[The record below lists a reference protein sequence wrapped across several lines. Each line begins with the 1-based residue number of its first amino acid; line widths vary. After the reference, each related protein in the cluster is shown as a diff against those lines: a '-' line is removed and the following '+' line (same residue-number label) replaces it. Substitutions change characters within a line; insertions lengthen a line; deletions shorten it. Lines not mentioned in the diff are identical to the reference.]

1 MRERKRRL
9 DNPYEAVVE
18 HCMDAIFLTRPDGPI
33 LFANRAACELFQ
45 MTKEEL
51 VQGGRSAI
59 MDAGDPRLGPAL
71 AQRERTGRYV
81 GELRCKK
88 ADGTVFPALV
98 SSVLFSGSDGPTR
111 SSIIIRDLTEQRRME
126 AALWESEERFI
137 GAFTHAPIGIA
148 LVSPLGRWLKVN
160 RSLCDLLG
168 YSEKE
173 LFERTFQDITHP
185 EDLEPDTTMVARM
198 LAGEISTYQM
208 EKRYIHKQGHAI
220 WALLDVS
227 LVRDE
232 NSRPAYFISQIVDI
246 SELKRFEDALRKQGN
261 EYRALVEGLPDVVFR
276 LDGAGRYLFASEN
289 IAEITGLSVDRCLG
303 KTHRELGLPESVCR
317 FWDRSLPQ
325 VIQSGLPLE
334 DEIRLPGGQGEV
346 ILNCRLIP
354 ELHEAGRVESVLII
368 ARDVTAHRRM
378 EQDYRTLFHKMLDGF
393 ALHDIVLDADG
404 RSVDYR
410 FLAVNP
416 AFESLTG
423 LKAERVV
430 GRTVLEV
437 LPRTE
442 PYWIEAFGR
451 VARSGEPVTFDAYAG
466 ELGRHFKVTAF
477 SPNAGQFAAIFQD
490 TTREK
495 VSEEQNRRNMAWLKA
510 MVEILQY
517 RPRDVQDFL
526 DHALD
531 QAVSLS
537 RSRCGYVYFY
547 DDERREFTFNT
558 RSGDPAPGCPLSEPP
573 IVCALDHGGAWGEAV
588 RSGRP
593 VAVNGIPS
601 GYQPEMGRS
610 GGPLPLTRLL
620 AIPVICGDRAVA
632 VVGVAD
638 KESDYTET
646 DQLELT
652 LLMDAVWKSVEN
664 IRSQDALS
672 RLEWLLTTRPAN
684 GDGGVHQ
691 PSYGSLAALNDHGLI
706 RRSVDEDLLRDI
718 ASDFLDLLETS
729 AAIYEKNGDYALGL
743 LSSGWCRLMD
753 GASRTLC
760 GTDDNREALACGR
773 WLCHESCWTQN
784 AKKAMETGKPVEIA
798 CNGGIRMYGVPIR
811 AGGEIVGA
819 INFGFGDPPRD
830 PVRLGELADR
840 YGVDRDALRLAAEA
854 YETRPPF
861 IIELA
866 KKRLAVSARLIGEIV
881 ERKQA
886 EAEKERLQGQLL
898 QAQKMESVGRLAGG
912 VAHDFNNMLN
922 VIMGQSELALD
933 QVGPGD
939 PVREALKEI
948 FDAGRRS
955 AEITRQ
961 LLAFA
966 RRQTISPRIIDL
978 NETVAGMLKMLRRL
992 IGEDIDLSW
1001 EPGAGLWP
1009 MNMDPAQIHQVL
1021 ANLLVNAR
1029 DAIDGVGRITIRT
1042 GNMAA
1047 GQPDRR
1053 GRSGPETGDH
1063 VLLTVSD
1070 NGCGMSR
1077 ETLENLF
1084 EPFFT
1089 TKDVGRGTGLG
1100 LATVYGIVRQNGG
1113 FIDVESDPGRGSIFR
1128 IWLPR
1133 HVGNQCESEDPAPA
1147 VLPSGRGETILMVE
1161 DESALLKLARK
1172 TLTGL
1177 GYRVLAAAHPGAALE
1192 TAAEQAGGID
1202 LLVVDVI
1209 MPGMNGRELAER
1221 LKARHPGM
1229 GILYM
1234 SGYTADVIAPH
1245 GILDQGIHFLQKPFS
1260 REDLAR
1266 KVREALPE
1274 G

>member
-1 MRERKRRL
+1 MSTRNNRR
-9 DNPYEAVVE
+9 DNPYEAVVD
-18 HCMDAIFLTRPDGPI
+18 HCMDAIFLTLPEGPI

-51 VQGGRSAI
+51 IQGGRNTI
-59 MDAGDPRLGPAL
+59 IDNDDPKLGPAL
-71 AQRERTGRYV
+71 AQRQRTGRYV
-81 GELRCKK
+81 GELRFRK

-98 SSVLFSGSDGPTR
+98 SSALFEGPDGRTR

-126 AALWESEERFI
+126 EALRESEERFFR
-137 GAFTHAPIGIA
+137 AFTNAPIGMA
-148 LVSPLGRWLKVN
+148 LVSPRGEWLKVN

-168 YSEKE
+168 YSEGE
-173 LFERTFQDITHP
+173 LLDRTFQDITHP

-198 LAGEISTYQM
+198 LSGEISTYQM
-208 EKRYIHKQGHAI
+208 EKRYLHKQGYAI
-220 WALLDVS
+220 WTLLDVS

-232 NSRPAYFISQIVDI
+232 EDGPAYFISQIVDI
-246 SELKRFEDALRKQGN
+246 SAGKRLEEALRKQGN
-261 EYRALVEGLPDVVFR
+261 EYRALVEGLPDLVIR
-276 LDGAGRYLFASEN
+276 LDGDGRHLFVSEN
-289 IAEITGLSVDRCLG
+289 IGDIAGFQAARCLG
-303 KTHRELGLPESVCR
+303 KTHRELGFPESVCR
-317 FWDRSLPQ
+317 FWERSLLKVLQ
-325 VIQSGLPLE
+325 NGLPLE
-334 DEIRLPGGQGEV
+334 DEIRFPARRGEV
-346 ILNCRLIP
+346 VFNCRLIP
-354 ELHEAGRVESVLII
+354 EMQAPGRVESVLVI
-368 ARDVTAHRRM
+368 ARDVTAHRRI

-393 ALHDIVLDADG
+393 ALHEIVKDADG
-404 RSVDYR
+404 RTVDYR

-416 AFESLTG
+416 AFESMTG
-423 LKAERVV
+423 LQAERVV

-437 LPRTE
+437 LPGTE
-442 PYWIEAFGR
+442 RYWIDAYGR
-451 VARSGEPVTFDAYAG
+451 VASSGEPATFDAYSG
-466 ELGRHFKVTAF
+466 ELGKHFKVTAF
-477 SPNAGQFAAIFQD
+477 SPNIGQFATIFQD
-490 TTREK
+490 TTLEK
-495 VSEEQNRRNMAWLKA
+495 VSEENIRRNMAWLKA
-510 MVEILQY
+510 MVAILQY

-537 RSRCGYVYFY
+537 RSRCGYIYLY
-547 DDERREFTFNT
+547 DDQRRELVFNT
-558 RSGDPAPGCPLSEPP
+558 RSGEPAPGCSLPEPP
-573 IVCALDHGGAWGEAV
+573 PVCAPEEAGAWGEAV
-588 RSGRP
+588 RNGRP
-593 VAVNGIPS
+593 VAVNEIAPGNPPERRCPGGHIPAT
-601 GYQPEMGRS
+601 RF
-610 GGPLPLTRLL
+610 LT
-620 AIPVICGDRAVA
+620 IPVVCSAATVA
-632 VVGVAD
+632 VVCVAG

-664 IRSQDALS
+664 IRSQDALR

-684 GDGGVHQ
+684 GNENVYE
-691 PSYGSLAALNDHGLI
+691 PSYGSLTGLNENGLI
-706 RRSVDEDLLRDI
+706 RRSVDARLLRDI
-718 ASDFLDLLETS
+718 ASDFLDLLESS
-729 AAIYEKNGDYALGL
+729 AAIYEKSGDYALGL
-743 LSSGWCRLMD
+743 FSSGWCRLMD
-753 GASRTLC
+753 GASRSLC

-784 AKKAMETGKPVEIA
+784 AKKAMEAGKPVEIA

-840 YGVDRDALRLAAEA
+840 YGVDPDALRLAAEA

-922 VIMGQSELALD
+922 VIMGQAELALD
-933 QVGPGD
+933 QVERGD
-939 PVREALKEI
+939 PVRDALKEI
-948 FDAGRRS
+948 FEAGGRS

-966 RRQTISPRIIDL
+966 RRQTISPRVIDL

-1001 EPGAGLWP
+1001 EPGAAIWSV
-1009 MNMDPAQIHQVL
+1009 NMDPSQVHQVL

-1029 DAIDGVGRITIRT
+1029 DAIDGVGRITIGT
-1042 GNMAA
+1042 GNVAA
-1047 GQPDRR
+1047 GRPDRG
-1053 GRSGPETGDH
+1053 GRSSPVTGDH

-1084 EPFFT
+1084 EPFYT

-1113 FIDVESDPGRGSIFR
+1113 CVTVESDPGRGSIFR

-1133 HVGNQCESEDPAPA
+1133 HEGGQGGSEDQEPA
-1147 VLPSGRGETILMVE
+1147 VLPSGRGETVLVVE
-1161 DESALLKLARK
+1161 DEAAVLRLARK
-1172 TLTGL
+1172 TLAGL
-1177 GYRVLAAAHPGAALE
+1177 GYRVLVAPHPEAALQ

-1202 LLVVDVI
+1202 LLIVDVI
-1209 MPGMNGRELAER
+1209 MPGMNGRELAGR

-1229 GILYM
+1229 GILYV

-1245 GILDQGIHFLQKPFS
+1245 GILDPGIHFLQKPFS
-1260 REDLAR
+1260 RKDLAR